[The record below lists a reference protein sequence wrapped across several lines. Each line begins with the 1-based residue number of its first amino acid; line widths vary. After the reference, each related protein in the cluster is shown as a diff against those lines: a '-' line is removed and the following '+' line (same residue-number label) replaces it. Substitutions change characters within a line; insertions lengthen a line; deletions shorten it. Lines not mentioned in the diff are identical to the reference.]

1 MRLIAAF
8 LAVPLMAATAV
19 AEDPKTVAVA
29 GDYVEFRTADVF
41 TGPCFANA
49 EVGLTGSE
57 AIMAWH
63 VRQGTWNGVDIDG
76 LSVIAVVRA
85 HATLGDYYADLGH
98 VRSVIVVDSR
108 ATPEQRDALVDM
120 ARRQSPDLLTDVV
133 AVEALP
139 ILFEQGD
146 HGSVSVAAGDVVS
159 ITTRSFH
166 EGDHICRNESV
177 FYEPLASNLTHA
189 MPVMTVQGSYQAGHL
204 GKTWREMQRRG
215 SFVGSFAIPAI
226 AN

>member
-1 MRLIAAF
+1 MKVIAAL
-8 LAVPLMAATAV
+8 LAVPLIATAAA

-63 VRQGTWNGVDIDG
+63 VRQGSWNGVNIEG

-85 HATLGDYYADLGH
+85 HATLGDYYADPGPAQ
-98 VRSVIVVDSR
+98 SVLVVDSR
-108 ATPEQRDALVDM
+108 ASAAQRAALVDF
-120 ARRQSPDLLTDVV
+120 ARRQSPGLLTDVV

-139 ILFEQGD
+139 VRFETGD
-146 HGSVSVAAGDVVS
+146 HGSVSVAAGDVVA
-159 ITTRSFH
+159 IATRPFH
-166 EGDHICRNESV
+166 EGDHICRNETA
-177 FYEPLASNLTHA
+177 FYEPLAHNLTHA
-189 MPVMTVQGSYQAGHL
+189 MAVMSVRGSYQAGHL
-204 GKTWREMQRRG
+204 GKTWREMNRRG
-215 SFVGSFAIPAI
+215 SYVGSFAVPAI
-226 AN
+226 AE